1 MERRTLLSLLAGG
14 VAGLAGCGTPDGETE
29 TPTPEEGTD
38 APTATPTPEAR
49 VERSL
54 TLWNPTPD
62 PVFTTVVGVRGDR
75 DVFFENRDLVPG
87 ERAALSVSVPT
98 GETAVLV
105 ETDSGLRARST
116 WTVDAAFEGLE
127 VVLGRDGAAFW
138 RTVSC
143 DARGECSLAAATPDD
158 GPRIDLPL
166 VGDGSARWYA
176 PAGVVVEN
184 AGPETTA
191 RLRIDLGDASLVD
204 RAYRVPTGARLSI
217 PVTYRSGTYR
227 VAVETD
233 ERRVETA
240 WPVPDQPTKY
250 VDVSSGTTGCGPAN
264 TTLTV
269 ANRDDEPHR
278 LSLRVDAAGGG
289 ESFDRTLALDP
300 DEARELVPVT
310 TSGPHAVSVSL
321 ETGAATSGTW
331 WSCPPRGPASVV
343 VDATGTVSLRAAG
356 PQPG

>member
-14 VAGLAGCGTPDGETE
+14 LAGLAGCGTPEWETE

-38 APTATPTPEAR
+38 APIETPTTEAR

-62 PVFTTVVGVRGDR
+62 PVFTTVVGVRDDR
-75 DVFFENRDLVPG
+75 DVFFENRDLLPG
-87 ERAALSVSVPT
+87 ERAGLSVAVPT

-105 ETDSGLRARST
+105 ETDTGLRARST

-127 VVLGRDGAAFW
+127 VVLGRGSAEFW

-166 VGDGSARWYA
+166 VGDGSSRWYA

-184 AGPETTA
+184 PGPETTA
-191 RLRIDLGDASLVD
+191 RLRIDLGNTVLVD
-204 RAYRVPTGARLSI
+204 QAYRVPSGARLSI
-217 PVTYRSGTYR
+217 PVTYRSGDYR

-233 ERRVETA
+233 ERRVETG
-240 WPVPDQPTKY
+240 WPVPDEPTKY
-250 VDVSSGTTGCGPAN
+250 VDVSSGATGCGPSN
-264 TTLTV
+264 TTLTI

-278 LSLRVDAAGGG
+278 LSLRVDAASGD
-289 ESFDRTLALDP
+289 ESFDRVLALAP
-300 DEARELVPVT
+300 GEVRELVPVT
-310 TSGPHAVSVSL
+310 TSGAHAVSASL
-321 ETGAATSGTW
+321 ETGAAVSGTW

-343 VDATGTVSLRAAG
+343 VDATGTVSLRVAG